1 MRHAIVHIHHW
12 KGSKENSFILGVY
25 DSREE
30 AEGKL
35 PEWEQARAK
44 ARSNMEEAAALAGLD
59 KSNATNGFVDRLE
72 IREAG
77 DDAFVNTKERDHVLL
92 LSKISPE
99 DLAQVFKLACGRG

>member
-1 MRHAIVHIHHW
+1 MRYAIVHVHHW
-12 KGSKENSFILGVY
+12 KGSKENSFILGIF

-30 AEGKL
+30 AEEKL

-44 ARSNMEEAAALAGLD
+44 ARSNMEQAAAIAGMD
-59 KSNATNGFVDRLE
+59 NSKAAKGFVDRLE

-77 DDAFVNTKERDHVLL
+77 DDAFVSTKERGEILM